1 MRAVILC
8 AGEGTRMRPLT
19 YSKAKHLI
27 PIANKPV
34 IDLILK
40 AVKDA
45 GIREIGIVVSPG
57 ARAGFTSYLQ
67 DGSSNDLNLS
77 YIVQQKPKGLAH
89 AVQCAQ
95 GFVGSEPFLLYLGDN
110 LLENGVRGLVEQFQQ
125 GDSHAAISLV
135 EVDNPR
141 SFGVAWLEEDEI
153 KRVVEKPD
161 NPLTNLAV
169 IGTYVFDHHIF
180 AAIEKISPSKR
191 GELEITDAIQQ
202 LIDDGYRV
210 VPHRVAGWWKDVGT
224 PADMIDANQLLL
236 DAMIPETR
244 MKDGTSLE
252 VKGNKGQNENAKV
265 RDSRLIAPV
274 MLGKDVVI
282 EGSVIGPY
290 VSIGDGVIIRNSKI
304 ENSIILE
311 KAVIMGARSIDR
323 SLIGRYAEVKSMGD
337 SSSRFLLGDHSQA
350 LI

>member
-67 DGSSNDLNLS
+67 DGSRNDLALS

-153 KRVVEKPD
+153 KRVVEKP
-161 NPLTNLAV
+161 
-169 IGTYVFDHHIF
+169 
-180 AAIEKISPSKR
+180 
-191 GELEITDAIQQ
+191 
-202 LIDDGYRV
+202 
-210 VPHRVAGWWKDVGT
+210 
-224 PADMIDANQLLL
+224 
-236 DAMIPETR
+236 
-244 MKDGTSLE
+244 
-252 VKGNKGQNENAKV
+252 
-265 RDSRLIAPV
+265 
-274 MLGKDVVI
+274 
-282 EGSVIGPY
+282 
-290 VSIGDGVIIRNSKI
+290 
-304 ENSIILE
+304 
-311 KAVIMGARSIDR
+311 
-323 SLIGRYAEVKSMGD
+323 
-337 SSSRFLLGDHSQA
+337 
-350 LI
+350 

>member
-1 MRAVILC
+1 M
-8 AGEGTRMRPLT
+8 
-19 YSKAKHLI
+19 
-27 PIANKPV
+27 
-34 IDLILK
+34 
-40 AVKDA
+40 
-45 GIREIGIVVSPG
+45 
-57 ARAGFTSYLQ
+57 
-67 DGSSNDLNLS
+67 
-77 YIVQQKPKGLAH
+77 
-89 AVQCAQ
+89 
-95 GFVGSEPFLLYLGDN
+95 GDN
-110 LLENGVRGLVEQFQQ
+110 LLENGVKGLIEQFQQ

-141 SFGVAWLEEDEI
+141 SFGVAWLEKDEI
-153 KRVVEKPD
+153 KKVMEKPD

-236 DAMIPETR
+236 DAMIPDTR

-252 VKGNKGQNENAKV
+252 VKGKKGQNENAKV

-323 SLIGRYAEVKSMGD
+323 SLIGRYVEVKNMGG

-350 LI
+350 FI